1 MSNISTTP
9 TTWNEAASRVILDI
23 SVHAL
28 HRTKNKVVPTS
39 ECETNIR
46 NVFEQLVDDV
56 FHSEIPGT
64 DFDRRN
70 MFNMLALNG
79 IIGYANEIKVSA
91 PEAGIRVLD
100 TVIGKQRMYGHGNI
114 ERFGVPGLVIRL
126 NDKLE
131 RLKNL
136 KKHDGPV
143 LFEPLH
149 DTWLDICGYS
159 AIAVM
164 WVSDWFMLELEA
176 EKQ

>member
-1 MSNISTTP
+1 MTNEDREP
-9 TTWNEAASRVILDI
+9 KTWNKAAAQIVLDASVYALNRTRQRV
-23 SVHAL
+23 VE
-28 HRTKNKVVPTS
+28 TS
-39 ECETNIR
+39 ECEENIR

-64 DFDRRN
+64 NFDRRN
-70 MFNMLALNG
+70 MFNILAVNG
-79 IIGYANEIKVSA
+79 IIGYANETKVSA
-91 PEAGIRVLD
+91 SEAGIHVLD
-100 TVIGKQRMYGHGNI
+100 TIIGKQRMYGHGNI
-114 ERFGVPGLVIRL
+114 SRFGIPGLVIRL

-143 LFEPLH
+143 LFEPLQ

-159 AIAVM
+159 VIAVM